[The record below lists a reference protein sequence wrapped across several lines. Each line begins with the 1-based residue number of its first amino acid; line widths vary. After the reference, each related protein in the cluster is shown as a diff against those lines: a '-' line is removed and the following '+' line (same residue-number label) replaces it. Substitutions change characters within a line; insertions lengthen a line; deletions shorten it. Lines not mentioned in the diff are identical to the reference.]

1 LKKRKKGFHGSIP
14 QEDFNTTH
22 THTHT
27 QFTIQIQSKVVDDG
41 NFPMWVVDWCMR
53 ERWWWWSLSSYTTKL
68 IIIIIIIIII
78 PSSTRLH
85 RSCAALKV
93 GQRDGSVVVGCPL
106 A

>member
-68 IIIIIIIIII
+68 IIIIIIIIKI
-78 PSSTRLH
+78 T
-85 RSCAALKV
+85 
-93 GQRDGSVVVGCPL
+93 
-106 A
+106 